1 MLCTNNMT
9 LLQDPDVECWSNE
22 EEDSGDPPRLW
33 AQNAMFPGTAF
44 TRSIGDA
51 CEPSECII
59 MYSLITFFVRQLT
72 DMMSLPCI
80 IVLTHILE
88 MLPVCICAVSTMH
101 G

>member
-1 MLCTNNMT
+1 MNDACVNA
-9 LLQDPDVECWSNE
+9 QDPDVECWSNE

-51 CEPSECII
+51 CESRNALCTAP
-59 MYSLITFFVRQLT
+59 
-72 DMMSLPCI
+72 
-80 IVLTHILE
+80 HN
-88 MLPVCICAVSTMH
+88 A